1 MRKVAH
7 SLNRVF
13 VLVAFA
19 LVATTCL
26 WIYASPAY
34 AGEGE
39 AGSVKIHVLPF
50 NYMDAIVLECDGHF
64 GMVDAGEDDDYP
76 SGEDPRYPLR
86 TGVTKGRGVEAEV
99 AVYLRSLGVNDG
111 NFDFLSARISIAT
124 ISAGLTR

>member
-50 NYMDAIVLECDGHF
+50 NYMDAIVLECDGQC
-64 GMVDAGEDDDYP
+64 GG
-76 SGEDPRYPLR
+76 
-86 TGVTKGRGVEAEV
+86 GR
-99 AVYLRSLGVNDG
+99 
-111 NFDFLSARISIAT
+111 
-124 ISAGLTR
+124 